1 MVQNLVNGPKNGK
14 QEKDWDNDDDEYD
27 ELDVEYDE
35 LDVEYDENNWN
46 DDGEE
51 EYDYN
56 DLVF

>member
-1 MVQNLVNGPKNGK
+1 MVQNLVNVPKKDK
-14 QEKDWDNDDDEYD
+14 QEKDWDNDDD
-27 ELDVEYDE
+27 EYDE